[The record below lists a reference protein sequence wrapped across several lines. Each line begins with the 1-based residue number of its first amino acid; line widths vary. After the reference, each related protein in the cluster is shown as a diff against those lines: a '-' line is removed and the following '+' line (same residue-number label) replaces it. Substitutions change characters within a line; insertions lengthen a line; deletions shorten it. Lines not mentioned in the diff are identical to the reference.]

1 VSHTAESVFQMAFEE
16 IYSSDP
22 FTWHLQFHGNNTCA
36 DDVFLSNGVIA
47 APATLHTL
55 AANIEAA
62 SAAAAGG
69 GVVLTADVFDTGSD
83 CIARGTDNMQMRF
96 ASGLPHASICATG
109 NVPVGPSRFIHVEQ
123 RRDVRRAPTDSA
135 ATPGRNRNVVLAGI
149 KATFP

>member
-1 VSHTAESVFQMAFEE
+1 MAFEE

-47 APATLHTL
+47 AL

-109 NVPVGPSRFIHVEQ
+109 NVSRGPSRFIHVEQ